1 MKSANTSKE
10 KFVTGDAER
19 ESISAPSIV
28 GGAMA
33 EGAHAVIGMVERF
46 IGGGIVARVC
56 GIKRISRVVDGA
68 HEYIYIVNID
78 YPKN

>member
-1 MKSANTSKE
+1 
-10 KFVTGDAER
+10 
-19 ESISAPSIV
+19 
-28 GGAMA
+28 MA